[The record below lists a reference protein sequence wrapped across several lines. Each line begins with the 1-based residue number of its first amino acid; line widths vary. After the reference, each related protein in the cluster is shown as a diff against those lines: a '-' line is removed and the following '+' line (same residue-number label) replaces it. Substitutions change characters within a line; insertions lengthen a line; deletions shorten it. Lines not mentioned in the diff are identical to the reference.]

1 MMHLTMTDDMRNV
14 LLQEISGV
22 SDVAE
27 KAKKAAYLIAI
38 SPSYNVQR

>member
-1 MMHLTMTDDMRNV
+1 MRNL

-22 SDVAE
+22 PDPIE